1 MPRSSLKKRL
11 LISVT
16 SAVLLFGLLEAGL
29 RIFNFKHRN
38 YDNPLVIWN
47 PEHDKEL
54 RSGMGL
60 HASHP
65 TQLWVPRPG
74 ARIPEEWAEKESV
87 NQEGYRG
94 PPIPLERTS
103 GVLRI
108 ATLGDSSSFG
118 HSVSLEQTYTAQ
130 LERILEEGGREV
142 ETLLGGVVGH
152 TAIQGVHR
160 YRELI
165 RPYRPDVVVAAYGAV
180 NEHHAAIDG
189 TDRVKTEPMAEAG
202 ETGRAIPEWIR
213 NGVRCVHLMARL
225 VDAFRGEDHRRE
237 RILAHRERRRQVH
250 RAGEAGRVDWKGE
263 RRVTPL
269 EFRDTLVELHRE
281 VQADGARLILI
292 CMPRSGGV
300 EEEMPIL
307 KQYSSAVYF
316 VAGKLELDLIDARG
330 AFRAAARGGTP
341 VTELFNDAF
350 HPTPL
355 GHRMIAEALAE
366 VIEAGI
372 GSE

>member
-60 HASHP
+60 HVSHP

-74 ARIPEEWAEKESV
+74 ARIPERWAEEESV

-118 HSVSLEQTYTAQ
+118 HSVSHEQTYTAQ

-165 RPYRPDVVVAAYGAV
+165 RPYRPDVLVAAYGAV
-180 NEHHAAIDG
+180 NEHYQAVDG
-189 TDRVKTEPMAEAG
+189 TDREKTERKPDPGGMG
-202 ETGRAIPEWIR
+202 TTIRLWIR
-213 NGVRCVHLMARL
+213 TEVRCAHLVARL
-225 VDAFRGEDHRRE
+225 VDAFRDKSYRQRRA
-237 RILAHRERRRQVH
+237 LAARERRLLAL
-250 RAGEAGRVDWKGE
+250 RAAEAGRLDWKGH
-263 RRVTPL
+263 RRVTPEELRDALL
-269 EFRDTLVELHRE
+269 ELRRE
-281 VQADGARLILI
+281 VEADGARLILI
-292 CMPRSGGV
+292 SMPHAPGI
-300 EEEMPIL
+300 EEASPVL
-307 KQYSSAVYF
+307 RQYSTAVFY
-316 VAGKLELDLIDARG
+316 VAGSCGLGLIDARRS
-330 AFRAAARGGTP
+330 FRATIVGGLDP
-341 VTELFNDAF
+341 GSLFADGF
-350 HPTPL
+350 HPTSL

-372 GSE
+372 GPE